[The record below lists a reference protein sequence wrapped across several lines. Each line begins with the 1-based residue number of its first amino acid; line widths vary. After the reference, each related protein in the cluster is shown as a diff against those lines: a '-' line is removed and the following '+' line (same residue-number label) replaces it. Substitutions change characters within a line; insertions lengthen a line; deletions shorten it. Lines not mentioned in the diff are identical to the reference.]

1 MIFVGTKSEIC
12 RVTEREKAI
21 AGAVPAIEKARLYR
35 GKGGEIMR
43 SAVSRLIEFT
53 SKVRVRLPV
62 KSQNTLH
69 DSLNENLKHPNSD
82 IQVSLFLRIDY
93 QALWIVV
100 CQRMKFISAEI
111 RFGNL
116 SKPSVGPISL
126 VLLSIFHGQ
135 CP

>member
-1 MIFVGTKSEIC
+1 MFIGSEAEIG

-53 SKVRVRLPV
+53 AIVRVRLSV

-69 DSLNENLKHPNSD
+69 DSLDENLKHPNND
-82 IQVSLFLRIDY
+82 IQVSLFSYTD
-93 QALWIVV
+93 
-100 CQRMKFISAEI
+100 
-111 RFGNL
+111 
-116 SKPSVGPISL
+116 
-126 VLLSIFHGQ
+126 H
-135 CP
+135 